1 VTLVPEG
8 VFHWV
13 VTVFTG
19 GFAGIWVVH
28 DLIFLLRLRGADR
41 RDPLV
46 ADQVFGYV
54 LGMVMG
60 LIGVVGA
67 LRFNGVWAG

>member
-1 VTLVPEG
+1 MTLMPEG

-13 VTVFTG
+13 LTIATG
-19 GFAGIWVVH
+19 GFAGLWVIH
-28 DLIFLLRLRGADR
+28 DLVFLLRLRGADR

-46 ADQVFGYV
+46 ADQRFGYV
-54 LGMVMG
+54 LGMVVG

-67 LRFNGVWAG
+67 LRFNGVLAG